1 MKVFKNES
9 NTGSTAVAFL
19 AGGLVGAGL
28 ALLLAPKPGKELRK
42 DIADI
47 AADAREKAAAV
58 VDQGKDLYEGGVT
71 AVKNALGA
79 AKTAYIEERDKHRQ
93 AA

>member
-28 ALLLAPKPGKELRK
+28 ALLFAPKPGKELRK
-42 DIADI
+42 DIADV

>member
-1 MKVFKNES
+1 MKGFKNENNS
-9 NTGSTAVAFL
+9 GSILISFL

-28 ALLLAPKPGKELRK
+28 ALLFAPKPGRELRK
-42 DIADI
+42 DITDI
-47 AADAREKAAAV
+47 AVDAREKAAEV

-71 AVKNALGA
+71 AVKTALGA
-79 AKTAYIEERDKHRQ
+79 AKTAYIEERDKHHQ

>member
-1 MKVFKNES
+1 MKVLKDES
-9 NTGSTAVAFL
+9 HAGSTVISFL

-28 ALLLAPKPGKELRK
+28 ALLFAPKPGRELRK

-58 VDQGKDLYEGGVT
+58 VDQGKDLYEGSVT
-71 AVKNALGA
+71 AVKSALGA
-79 AKTAYIEERDKHRQ
+79 AKTAYIEERDKYRK